1 MIFGLYF
8 DIIRTIIGQHIGD
21 ICEVPRHYLYNIYT
35 LFRTIFGQ
43 HMDNTWEIFAKCFDI
58 LDNI

>member
-21 ICEVPRHYLYNIYT
+21 ICEVPGHYLYNIYT
-35 LFRTIFGQ
+35 LFWTIFGQ
-43 HMDNTWEIFAKCFDI
+43 HMDNT
-58 LDNI
+58 